1 MRESVIKRLIKLVEE
16 SNIEEL
22 EVSRWGRR
30 VRISKVARAS
40 SSIDQGVAMPSRVSS
55 EEAPPAHR
63 GETPSPPKGGV
74 EEMEA
79 EKLLDIKSPMVG
91 TFYRAPTPEAEP
103 FVKVGQTIE
112 KGTVVC
118 IVEAMKLM
126 NEIESEVSGR
136 IVKVLVEDNQP
147 VEFGQPLFMVEPG

>member
-22 EVSRWGRR
+22 EVSRWGRK
-30 VRISKVARAS
+30 VRISKKAPPPLDQNRSLSLPSVAS
-40 SSIDQGVAMPSRVSS
+40 T
-55 EEAPPAHR
+55 EEAPVAQKEAAGPPEA
-63 GETPSPPKGGV
+63 GE
-74 EEMEA
+74 EN
-79 EKLLDIKSPMVG
+79 LLDIKSPMVG
-91 TFYRAPTPEAEP
+91 TFFRAPTPGAEP
-103 FVKVGQTIE
+103 YVEIGQAVD

-136 IVKVLVEDNQP
+136 IVKILAKDAQP
-147 VEFGQPLFMVEPG
+147 VEFGQSLFLVEPS

>member
-22 EVSRWGRR
+22 EVSRWGRK
-30 VRISKVARAS
+30 VRISKKARPPLAQSPSLAPSSMAS
-40 SSIDQGVAMPSRVSS
+40 T
-55 EEAPPAHR
+55 EEAPPAQK
-63 GETPSPPKGGV
+63 EAQAVPL
-74 EEMEA
+74 EA
-79 EKLLDIKSPMVG
+79 EEGNLLDIKSPMVG
-91 TFYRAPTPEAEP
+91 TFYRSPTPEADPYVE
-103 FVKVGQTIE
+103 VGQAVG

-136 IVKVLVEDNQP
+136 IVKVLVDNAQP
-147 VEFGQPLFMVEPG
+147 VEFGQSLFLVEPA